1 MLIQVAV
8 DVAAGMKYLHH
19 ERKPA
24 LVHRL
29 GLNDYIHTPVHALA
43 TVYEP
48 ILCTAEHL

>member
-1 MLIQVAV
+1 MLDQVAV

-43 TVYEP
+43 TVCDDV
-48 ILCTAEHL
+48 L